1 MVWTQRLS
9 GQNRQRGANDF
20 RQPYERDRTRVI
32 HSAAFRRLQQKTQIY
47 GGHAGNFHRTRLTHS
62 LEVASIGMSLVR
74 HLRCLIQEPGVTEH
88 LPSDDLIY
96 VICLLHDIGHPPF
109 GHGGEAALNALMYE
123 HGGFEGN
130 AQSLRL
136 VSYLENAYQPN
147 GLDLT
152 RRTLLGILKYP
163 VARQEVVKQ
172 SPHLIEKNLLLQQ
185 NRASW
190 VSTKGYY
197 DHDEHLV
204 EWILEP
210 FSLSDKTQFQSVT
223 GDKKFS
229 HSLDCSLMDIADD
242 IAYGVHDLEDAIHMR
257 LIVRNHLESERFN
270 SVFAEIPELNHQDI
284 LEGLFSFDPAYRKQT
299 IGALVHYFVSSV
311 MIENLEEFTHPLLSL
326 QARLSPQAHRLL
338 KALIH
343 CVYDHVID
351 SPPAR
356 AQEFGSQNLLIN
368 LFDAIKANPH
378 RLLDS
383 FSRTRLLMIKHD
395 GDLER
400 IICDFLANLS
410 DDVAIRFHRK
420 LFAENFSAEWANY
433 LFE

>member
-9 GQNRQRGANDF
+9 GQNRQRGPNDF
-20 RQPYERDRTRVI
+20 REPYERDRTRVI

-74 HLRCLIQEPGVTEH
+74 HLRCLIQEPEVTQY
-88 LPSDDLIY
+88 LPADDLIY

-109 GHGGEAALNALMYE
+109 GHGGEAALNALMFA

-136 VSYLENAYQPN
+136 VTNLETAYQPF

-163 VARQEVVKQ
+163 VARESIVK
-172 SPHLIEKNLLLQQ
+172 IECKDLLQQ
-185 NRASW
+185 QNRESW
-190 VSTKGYY
+190 VAAKGYY
-197 DHDEHLV
+197 VDDQGLV
-204 EWILEP
+204 DWILEP
-210 FSLSDKTQFQSVT
+210 FQSSDKATFQSLSETKRFY
-223 GDKKFS
+223 

-257 LIVRNHLESERFN
+257 LIVRNHLESDRFRTIF
-270 SVFAEIPELNHQDI
+270 SEIPELNYAEI
-284 LEGLFSFDPAYRKQT
+284 LEGLFSFDPAFRKQT

-311 MIENLEEFTHPLLSL
+311 YIENQTQFSHPLLKL
-326 QARLSPQAHRLL
+326 HARLSPQAHLLL
-338 KALIH
+338 KAFIH

-356 AQEFGSQNLLIN
+356 AQEFGSQNVLID
-368 LFDAIKANPH
+368 LFDAIHSNPH

-383 FSRTRLLMIKHD
+383 FSRTRMLMMKED

-400 IICDFLANLS
+400 IICDCLANLS
-410 DDVAIRFHRK
+410 DDAAIRLHRK
-420 LFAENFSAEWANY
+420 LFADQFSAEWANH
-433 LFE
+433 LFD

>member
-1 MVWTQRLS
+1 MGIIMVWTQRLS

-74 HLRCLIQEPGVTEH
+74 HLRCIIQESSVTEH
-88 LPSDDLIY
+88 LPPDDLIY

-109 GHGGEAALNALMYE
+109 GHGGEAALNALMSQY
-123 HGGFEGN
+123 GGFEGN

-136 VSYLENAYQPN
+136 VSYLENAYQPY

-163 VARQEVVKQ
+163 VARKEVLKRF
-172 SPHLIEKNLLLQQ
+172 PKNILLQQ
-185 NRASW
+185 NRETWLA
-190 VSTKGYY
+190 TKGYY
-197 DHDEHLV
+197 DEDEPLV

-210 FSLSDKTQFQSVT
+210 FTISDKTLFQSVNY
-223 GDKKFS
+223 DKKFH

-257 LIVRNHLESERFN
+257 LIVRNHLDNKRFHEI
-270 SVFAEIPELNHQDI
+270 FADISELNHQDV
-284 LEGLFSFDPAYRKQT
+284 LQGLFSFDPAQRKQT

-311 MIENLEEFTHPLLSL
+311 SIENLEQFRHPLLRL
-326 QARLSPQAHRLL
+326 QARLSPQAYRLL

-351 SPPAR
+351 SSPAR
-356 AQEFGSQNLLIN
+356 AQEFGSQNVLIN
-368 LFDAIKANPH
+368 LFEAIHSNPH

-383 FSRTRLLMIKHD
+383 YSRTRLLMIKKE

-410 DDVAIRFHRK
+410 DDVAIRHHRK
-420 LFAENFSAEWANY
+420 LFAEHFSAEWANY
-433 LFE
+433 LFD